1 MNRRVIAIV
10 VLIGLIGTSGL
21 AVVAAWGLSG

>member
-1 MNRRVIAIV
+1 MNRRIVAIV

-21 AVVAAWGLSG
+21 AVVASWGLSG